1 MATTREWVT
10 PICGVTGK
18 ELPFEDRLQP
28 AMPRYSKTKKT
39 TNTMWLHLD
48 KTEPTVAALLEQK
61 YQAEKQLLELHNQ
74 SPTSLYYKGP
84 KTEVNVAEVVEVEVM
99 EAVEADF

>member
-1 MATTREWVT
+1 MAAEREWVT

-28 AMPRYSKTKKT
+28 AMPRYSKNKKAT
-39 TNTMWLHLD
+39 VTNWLHLD
-48 KTEPTVAALLEQK
+48 KNEPTVAALLEQK
-61 YQAEKQLLELHNQ
+61 YNAEKELWRLHNQ

-84 KTEVNVAEVVEVEVM
+84 KTEVNVAEVVDVEVM

>member
-1 MATTREWVT
+1 MATERNWIT

-28 AMPRYSKTKKT
+28 GLPRYSKTKKT
-39 TNTMWLHLD
+39 TTTMWLHLD
-48 KTEPTVAALLEQK
+48 KNEPNVKALLDQK
-61 YQAEKQLLELHNQ
+61 YAIEKQLLELHNQ

>member
-1 MATTREWVT
+1 MASTREWVT

-28 AMPRYSKTKKT
+28 GMPRYSKRKGT
-39 TNTMWLHLD
+39 TDTMWLHLD

-61 YQAEKQLLELHNQ
+61 YNAEKQLLVLHNQ
-74 SPTSLYYKGP
+74 SPTSLYYKGT
-84 KTEVNVAEVVEVEVM
+84 KAEVNVTEVVEVEVM
-99 EAVEADF
+99 EAEEANF

>member
-1 MATTREWVT
+1 MATEREWVT

-28 AMPRYSKTKKT
+28 GLPRYSKTKKAT
-39 TNTMWLHLD
+39 TTMWLHLD
-48 KTEPTVAALLEQK
+48 KTEPTVKALLDQK
-61 YQAEKQLLELHNQ
+61 YAIEKQLLELHNQ

>member
-1 MATTREWVT
+1 MSNEKQWVT
-10 PICGVTGK
+10 PICGVTGR
-18 ELPFEDRLQP
+18 ELKFEDKLQ
-28 AMPRYSKTKKT
+28 AGMPRYSKTKKAT
-39 TNTMWLHLD
+39 TTMWLHLD
-48 KTEPTVAALLEQK
+48 KTEPTVAALLQQK
-61 YQAEKQLLELHNQ
+61 YDAEKQLLELHNQ